1 MKKILMT
8 ICLIGGLAML
18 WSCSD
23 DKDSYP
29 VPSDIENLKATPAP
43 GQITLSWTNPADENL
58 YYVQIEYTI
67 GATGKS
73 YRKQVSQYANELVID
88 NLLQK
93 YGEINFTVQAFNRGN
108 TAGTIH
114 QITAQAEK
122 ASPTFGTPVKID
134 LDYKKIWTNAPFPTR
149 PIKDL
154 VDGNIA
160 TFFHSWWSSLVEM
173 PHYLVVDLG
182 EEVSAIKF
190 RSTNTN
196 RANDSSWKTI
206 NLYTS
211 DSYNPAEWF
220 DGVEKI
226 DGNTVDIS
234 QAGTH
239 KETTLT
245 GLPNG
250 VSEVYNSEIIP
261 LSKPSR
267 YLWFEVTETTKDTPY
282 FALGELEIYQCSMV
296 VLE

>member
-1 MKKILMT
+1 MKFVKSFMAVGMF
-8 ICLIGGLAML
+8 C
-18 WSCSD
+18 
-23 DKDSYP
+23 
-29 VPSDIENLKATPAP
+29 
-43 GQITLSWTNPADENL
+43 ITAQAIAAD
-58 YYVQIEYTI
+58 
-67 GATGKS
+67 
-73 YRKQVSQYANELVID
+73 
-88 NLLQK
+88 
-93 YGEINFTVQAFNRGN
+93 GEINFTVQAFNRGN

-220 DGVEKI
+220 ASPPPLC
-226 DGNTVDIS
+226 IS
-234 QAGTH
+234 
-239 KETTLT
+239 
-245 GLPNG
+245 P
-250 VSEVYNSEIIP
+250 
-261 LSKPSR
+261 
-267 YLWFEVTETTKDTPY
+267 D
-282 FALGELEIYQCSMV
+282 
-296 VLE
+296 